1 MTGGFSVDSN
11 DLRKIYLE
19 FFKKKHHAIIN
30 SGSLLP
36 ENDPTVLFTTAGMH
50 PLQVYLMGQPHP
62 AGNRLVN
69 CQKCIRTGDIDEV
82 GDSTHLTF
90 FEMLGNWSLGDYY
103 KDEAIS
109 MSWEFLTDTKW
120 LGLDPDRLSI
130 TVFAGNDDIPRDE
143 ESVGA
148 WRKMGIPDERI
159 FYLPA
164 EDNLWGPAGE
174 TGPCGPCTEM
184 FFDTG
189 KDSCS
194 EQCQPGC
201 HCGKYFEIWNDVF
214 MTYNKK
220 DDGSFEKLKQHNVDT
235 GMGIERT
242 IAVLNGM
249 KTVYEIDT
257 LVPLM
262 EKVKRFARIRDQPTV
277 EQENSIRI
285 IADHIRAS
293 TFILGDDMHL
303 SPSNLGQGYVLRRLI
318 RRIIRQGNLLNIKQR
333 FLPDLAQIV
342 IKLYSEIY
350 PELERNKD
358 FIMENLTQEEKKFT
372 TALKRGLRK
381 FNQIYEQTNTLTAE
395 NAFLLFTSFGFPLEI
410 TTELASEKGISIDL
424 EVFKKEFEE
433 HRSLSRKSTEG
444 TFQSGLADHSNITT
458 RLHTATHLLQQ
469 TLKNVL
475 GDHVKQS
482 GSNITP
488 ERTRFDFTHPTKL
501 SPEEIKQVEEI
512 VNQKIKEALP
522 IKKEIMTPT
531 EAKEHGALGFFDD
544 RYESNVSVYSIGD
557 FSKEICTGPHVM
569 NTNEIGRFII
579 QKQKNIGT
587 GLMRIRATIK

>member
-1 MTGGFSVDSN
+1 MDSN
-11 DLRKIYLE
+11 ELRKIYLE

-30 SGSLLP
+30 SASLLP

-69 CQKCIRTGDIDEV
+69 SQKCIRTGDIDEV

-130 TVFAGNDDIPRDE
+130 TVFAGNDEIPRDE
-143 ESVGA
+143 ESVVA

-194 EQCQPGC
+194 EKCQPGC
-201 HCGKYFEIWNDVF
+201 NCGKYFEIWNDVF

-242 IAVLNGM
+242 VAVINGM

-262 EKVKRFARIRDQPTV
+262 EKVKRFARIRDQPTI

-285 IADHIRAS
+285 ISDHIRAS

-333 FLPDLAQIV
+333 FLPNLAQIV
-342 IKLYSEIY
+342 INLYSEVY

-381 FNQIYEQTNTLTAE
+381 FNQIYEHTNTITAE

-410 TTELASEKGISIDL
+410 TTELASEKGIFIDL

-469 TLKNVL
+469 ALRNVL

-501 SPEEIKQVEEI
+501 SHKEIKQVEEI

-522 IKKEIMTPT
+522 VKKEIMTPT
-531 EAKEHGALGFFDD
+531 EAKEQGALGFFGD
-544 RYESNVSVYSIGD
+544 RYESNVSVYSVGD
-557 FSKEICTGPHVM
+557 FSKEICTGPHVT
-569 NTNEIGRFII
+569 NTSEIGRFII

-587 GLMRIRATIK
+587 GLMRIRATIE

>member
-1 MTGGFSVDSN
+1 MDSN
-11 DLRKIYLE
+11 ELRKIYLE

-30 SGSLLP
+30 SASLLP

-69 CQKCIRTGDIDEV
+69 SQKCIRTGDIDEV

-130 TVFAGNDDIPRDE
+130 TIFAGNDEIPRDE
-143 ESVGA
+143 ESVVA

-194 EQCQPGC
+194 EKCQPGC
-201 HCGKYFEIWNDVF
+201 NCGKYFEIWNDVF

-242 IAVLNGM
+242 VAVINGM

-262 EKVKRFARIRDQPTV
+262 EKVKRLARIRDQPTI

-285 IADHIRAS
+285 ISDHIRAS

-342 IKLYSEIY
+342 IDLYSEVY
-350 PELERNKD
+350 PELERNED

-410 TTELASEKGISIDL
+410 TTELASEKGIYIDL

-433 HRSLSRKSTEG
+433 HRSLSRKSTTG

-469 TLKNVL
+469 TLRNVL

-501 SPEEIKQVEEI
+501 SHKEIKQVEEI
-512 VNQKIKEALP
+512 VNQKIKEALLV
-522 IKKEIMTPT
+522 KKEIMTPT
-531 EAKEHGALGFFDD
+531 EAKEQGALGFFGD
-544 RYESNVSVYSIGD
+544 RYESNVSVYSVGD
-557 FSKEICTGPHVM
+557 FSKEICTGPHVT
-569 NTNEIGRFII
+569 NTSEIGRFII

-587 GLMRIRATIK
+587 GLMRIRATIE